1 MFSDMKLAEKRLL
14 EACKKGEVLNLADER
29 PTKKTVD
36 NEIRGEFLR
45 ALILNN
51 NQEIE
56 ENGEK
61 YILKIDP
68 KGLNVRGAYITGT
81 FDFSSCNTDL
91 PFIFLNS
98 FFENEIILI
107 DSKIKLLIL
116 SGSKITSII
125 AQRLICD
132 SDIFL
137 RNGFESKGE
146 INFISAQIVGNL
158 NCVNGKFLN
167 KNGNALNC
175 NSAKIKGS
183 VFLKDGFESNGEV
196 NFVSAQISGELDCRN
211 AKLTNEDSSITLNCN
226 GVTIRG
232 TVFLKDGF
240 ESKGEVDFTSSKIG
254 SLECTGGKFLNE
266 KTALSFNSAKI
277 NGMVYLN
284 NSFESKGE
292 IDFISAE
299 ILGSLFCG
307 NGKFS
312 AKLSEKSLNFE
323 GAKINKNVF
332 FNNNFESNGIIDFG
346 YSQIGNTLEL
356 SKLNIKGNFILTSAK
371 INVIWIDDNFWEKK
385 DFGNIQLDGLLYEH
399 LDIKDLNSEILIN
412 LLGKM
417 PEDETFK
424 TQSYRQ
430 LVKVLR
436 NNGDNIYADD
446 VMIKYNDIQA
456 SKNTFILK
464 ILKKI
469 YKITTG
475 YGYRP
480 KNMLGTLIIVWLFFG
495 WIYQTTAEMAVF
507 APNNPLIF
515 QKKDFYQCVIDEN
528 GTSFSDLCN
537 QKEYNEQ
544 NNWTKSKKL
553 EGEYTTF
560 QPYIYSLDLILPV
573 VDLQMN
579 KDWGVFISPTNSN
592 FTLNDL
598 IRWIVW
604 IEIII
609 GWVLGYILLSYL
621 SGIISKRD

>member
-1 MFSDMKLAEKRLL
+1 MFSNMLVAERRLL
-14 EACKKGEVLNLADER
+14 DACQKGEMLDFGDTR
-29 PTKKTVD
+29 PTEKTVD
-36 NEIRGEFLR
+36 NEIRGEFLKT
-45 ALILNN
+45 LICSNN
-51 NQEIE
+51 KEID
-56 ENGEK
+56 ENSKK

-68 KGLNVRGAYITGT
+68 RGIHFKGVYISGI
-81 FDFSSCNTDL
+81 FDFSFCNTDL
-91 PFIFLNS
+91 AFIFLNS
-98 FFENEIILI
+98 FFENQIILI

-137 RNGFESKGE
+137 RNGFESNGE
-146 INFISAQIVGNL
+146 INFISAQIIGNL

-167 KNGNALNC
+167 KNGNVLNC

-196 NFVSAQISGELDCRN
+196 NFVSTQIGGEFDCSD
-211 AKLTNEDSSITLNCN
+211 AKLTNQDSITLNCN
-226 GVTIRG
+226 GVTISG
-232 TVFLKDGF
+232 TVFLRDGF

-284 NSFESKGE
+284 NSFESRGK

-299 ILGSLFCG
+299 IFGNLDCG
-307 NGKFS
+307 NGKFN
-312 AKLSEKSLNFE
+312 ANLSEKALDFE
-323 GAKINKNVF
+323 GARINKSVF
-332 FNNNFESNGIIDFG
+332 LNNNFEAKGIIDFG

-371 INVIWIDDNFWEKK
+371 INVIWIDDNFWKKK
-385 DFGNIQLDGLLYEH
+385 DFGNIQLDGLQYEH

-412 LLGKM
+412 LLDKM
-417 PEDETFK
+417 PKNETFK
-424 TQSYRQ
+424 TQPYRQ

-446 VMIKYNDIQA
+446 VMIKYNDIQT
-456 SKNTFILK
+456 SKNNFILK
-464 ILKKI
+464 FFKTI
-469 YKITTG
+469 YKFTTG

-480 KNMLGTLIIVWLFFG
+480 KNMLCTLIIVWLFFG
-495 WIYQTTAEMAVF
+495 WIYQKTAEMAVF
-507 APNNPLIF
+507 APSNPLIF
-515 QKKDFYQCVIDEN
+515 QKKDFYQCLIDEN
-528 GTSFSDLCN
+528 GTSFSDLSN

-579 KDWGVFISPTNSN
+579 KDWGVFISPINSK

-609 GWVLGYILLSYL
+609 GWTLGYILLSYF

>member
-1 MFSDMKLAEKRLL
+1 MFSDMLVAEKKLL
-14 EACKKGEVLNLADER
+14 SHCKMGKELKIGTECPKV
-29 PTKKTVD
+29 KTID

-45 ALILNN
+45 HLILSN
-51 NQEIE
+51 NQEID
-56 ENGEK
+56 ENGTK
-61 YILKIDP
+61 YVLKIDP
-68 KGLNVRGAYITGT
+68 KGLTFQGAYITGI
-81 FDFSSCNTDL
+81 FDFSFCNTDL

-98 FFENEIILI
+98 FFQNEIILI

-116 SGSKITSII
+116 SGSKITSLI

-137 RNGFESKGE
+137 KYGFESNGEINFKSAQIVGSLICENGKFLNENGNTLNCMSTKINGSVSLINGFESKGE
-146 INFISAQIVGNL
+146 VNFVLSQINGAL
-158 NCVNGKFLN
+158 DCTNGKFIN
-167 KNGNALNC
+167 EDSIALNC
-175 NSAKIKGS
+175 NGS
-183 VFLKDGFESNGEV
+183 TISGAVFLKN
-196 NFVSAQISGELDCRN
+196 
-211 AKLTNEDSSITLNCN
+211 
-226 GVTIRG
+226 
-232 TVFLKDGF
+232 GF
-240 ESKGEVDFTSSKIG
+240 ESKGEVDFTSSNIG

-277 NGMVYLN
+277 NGMVFLN
-284 NSFESKGE
+284 DGFESNGE

-299 ILGSLFCG
+299 ITGNLDCG

-323 GAKINKNVF
+323 GARIDKSVF
-332 FNNNFESNGIIDFG
+332 LNNNFESNGIIDFG

-424 TQSYRQ
+424 TQPYRQ

-495 WIYQTTAEMAVF
+495 WIYQKTAEMAVF